1 MITWFELKLGNEQ
14 CSQGVI
20 NYLLH
25 LSNVKNNLNPRMKKL
40 HVKPGV
46 DATVNVRLCL
56 QTSGTK
62 TRHIPLHLFQPWQAW
77 FLGGDSDCLA
87 QCVVKLNLSSLGPKD
102 QFSVLYSVIKINT
115 AHCICTQHL
124 FDKLL
129 FIKQQESNSEHA
141 HINHYFKEILCLF
154 YYWTINL

>member
-1 MITWFELKLGNEQ
+1 MITWFEHKLGNEQ

-25 LSNVKNNLNPRMKKL
+25 LSYVKNNLNPRMKKL

-87 QCVVKLNLSSLGPKD
+87 QCVVKLNLSSLGPKK
-102 QFSVLYSVIKINT
+102 QVFCSILSNFKK
-115 AHCICTQHL
+115 TQHSVYAHNICL
-124 FDKLL
+124 INYFLS
-129 FIKQQESNSEHA
+129 SNRNQTQ
-141 HINHYFKEILCLF
+141 IMNI
-154 YYWTINL
+154 